1 MTIEVTVGD
10 TPIEV
15 TATGTTVA
23 ATVSAAAT
31 VAASVSG
38 GQGPQGATGAASTV
52 AGPTGATGATGSQGI
67 QGATG
72 STGAQGDQ
80 GIQGVAGDTGAAG
93 AAALW
98 NFTGVY
104 SGGAAYAVG
113 DVATYGGAT
122 WYRINSNGGN
132 VGDTPAVGSFW
143 SLLADQGATGLTG
156 AAGPQGIQGAT
167 GPQGD
172 EGEPGP
178 QGVTGDE
185 GLQGITGDTGLAG
198 PTGST
203 GAAAVMSITSASSN
217 TIGIGGAGKIFTFT
231 ATPSIGFA
239 IGQRVRAAS
248 TASPTTAYVEGVLTT
263 ASSSSVTIT
272 SDVSAGSGTLTAWT
286 LSVSGE
292 RGVAGAT
299 GSTGAT
305 GSSATATTSASD
317 LTSGTLAAARLPA
330 ASTSAVGGVELATSA
345 ETLTRTSEALAVTPY
360 GLGLST
366 RGGGR
371 AKFWEAFNDFNF
383 DFSGNATGTDGF
395 SFGTYFIGT
404 GASLD
409 LYSNKSSAF
418 ASQPTSGIATL
429 TTGTTATGSSS
440 FYSYNSHMPRFDNG
454 TRVYETLI
462 YIPILSTAVEEYL
475 IRIGNVTGGP
485 IGGAAIMVA
494 FEYNRL
500 NSVNWMAVTA
510 NNGVFTRTDTGVA
523 VTAATWT
530 KLAFAG
536 NSTSIA
542 FSIGGAVLATNT
554 TNIRADGDMRLGGN
568 ILKSA
573 GTTART
579 FLCDYVYTRHDF
591 TGSR

>member
-1 MTIEVTVGD
+1 MTIDVTVAD

-15 TATGTTVA
+15 TATETNVS

-38 GQGPQGATGAASTV
+38 GQGPVGNTGAASTVPGPTGPTGATGATGAASTV
-52 AGPTGATGATGSQGI
+52 AGPTGPTGAQGIQGETGATGLAGSTGATGSQGI

-72 STGAQGDQ
+72 ATGSTGSTGSQGPQGDPGTTGNTGPTGATGAQG
-80 GIQGVAGDTGAAG
+80 IQGDTGSTGPTGAAG
-93 AAALW
+93 
-98 NFTGVY
+98 
-104 SGGAAYAVG
+104 S
-113 DVATYGGAT
+113 
-122 WYRINSNGGN
+122 
-132 VGDTPAVGSFW
+132 
-143 SLLADQGATGLTG
+143 QGI
-156 AAGPQGIQGAT
+156 QGIQGAT
-167 GPQGD
+167 G
-172 EGEPGP
+172 
-178 QGVTGDE
+178 
-185 GLQGITGDTGLAG
+185 A
-198 PTGST
+198 
-203 GAAAVMSITSASSN
+203 
-217 TIGIGGAGKIFTFT
+217 
-231 ATPSIGFA
+231 
-239 IGQRVRAAS
+239 
-248 TASPTTAYVEGVLTT
+248 
-263 ASSSSVTIT
+263 
-272 SDVSAGSGTLTAWT
+272 
-286 LSVSGE
+286 
-292 RGVAGAT
+292 
-299 GSTGAT
+299 TGAT

-330 ASTSAVGGVELATSA
+330 ASDTAVGGVELATTT
-345 ETLTRTSEALAVTPY
+345 ETLARTSSTLAVTPA

-383 DFSGNATGTDGF
+383 DYSGNATGSDGF
-395 SFGTYFIGT
+395 SFGTTFTGT

-440 FYSYNSHMPRFDNG
+440 FYSFNSNMPRFDNG

-475 IRIGNVTGGP
+475 IRIGNVTGGA

-523 VTAATWT
+523 VAAATWT
-530 KLAFAG
+530 KLAFTG

-542 FSIGGAVLATNT
+542 FSIAGSVVATNT
-554 TNIRADGDMRLGGN
+554 TNIRADGDMKLGGN

>member
-1 MTIEVTVGD
+1 M
-10 TPIEV
+10 
-15 TATGTTVA
+15 A
-23 ATVSAAAT
+23 
-31 VAASVSG
+31 
-38 GQGPQGATGAASTV
+38 
-52 AGPTGATGATGSQGI
+52 
-67 QGATG
+67 
-72 STGAQGDQ
+72 
-80 GIQGVAGDTGAAG
+80 
-93 AAALW
+93 
-98 NFTGVY
+98 
-104 SGGAAYAVG
+104 
-113 DVATYGGAT
+113 
-122 WYRINSNGGN
+122 
-132 VGDTPAVGSFW
+132 
-143 SLLADQGATGLTG
+143 
-156 AAGPQGIQGAT
+156 
-167 GPQGD
+167 
-172 EGEPGP
+172 
-178 QGVTGDE
+178 
-185 GLQGITGDTGLAG
+185 
-198 PTGST
+198 
-203 GAAAVMSITSASSN
+203 N
-217 TIGIGGAGKIFTFT
+217 TIKIKN
-231 ATPSIGFA
+231 
-239 IGQRVRAAS
+239 
-248 TASPTTAYVEGVLTT
+248 
-263 ASSSSVTIT
+263 
-272 SDVSAGSGTLTAWT
+272 
-286 LSVSGE
+286 
-292 RGVAGAT
+292 
-299 GSTGAT
+299 
-305 GSSATATTSASD
+305 SATALAVPGSLEAGELALNRADGLLYYKNSSNAIAALGANASA

-330 ASTSAVGGVELATSA
+330 ASDTAVGGVELATTT
-345 ETLTRTSEALAVTPY
+345 ETIARTSSTLAVTPA

-383 DFSGNATGTDGF
+383 DYSGNATGSDGF
-395 SFGTYFIGT
+395 SFGTYFTGT

-440 FYSYNSHMPRFDNG
+440 FYSFNSHMPRFDNG

-510 NNGVFTRTDTGVA
+510 NNGTFTRTDTGIAVA
-523 VTAATWT
+523 AATWL
-530 KLAFAG
+530 KLAFSG

-542 FSIGGAVLATNT
+542 FSIADSVVATNT

>member
-15 TATGTTVA
+15 SATETNVSA
-23 ATVSAAAT
+23 SVSAAAT

-38 GQGPQGATGAASTV
+38 GQGPVGLTGATGATGAASTV
-52 AGPTGATGATGSQGI
+52 AGPTGPTGATGSQGI
-67 QGATG
+67 
-72 STGAQGDQ
+72 
-80 GIQGVAGDTGAAG
+80 
-93 AAALW
+93 
-98 NFTGVY
+98 
-104 SGGAAYAVG
+104 
-113 DVATYGGAT
+113 
-122 WYRINSNGGN
+122 
-132 VGDTPAVGSFW
+132 
-143 SLLADQGATGLTG
+143 QGATGLTG

-203 GAAAVMSITSASSN
+203 GAAAVMSIASASSN

-299 GSTGAT
+299 GATGAI

-371 AKFWEAFNDFNF
+371 AKFWEAFNDFQF
-383 DFSGNATGTDGF
+383 DYSGNSTGSDGF

-409 LYSNKSSAF
+409 LYSNRPTNF
-418 ASQPTSGIATL
+418 ASQPTAGIVTL

-440 FYSYNSHMPRFDNG
+440 FYSYQSDMPRLDNG

-462 YIPILSTAVEEYL
+462 YIPTLSTVGEEYL
-475 IRIGNVTGGP
+475 LRIGYVTGGP
-485 IGGAAIMVA
+485 IGANPVMIC

-500 NSVNWMAVTA
+500 NSANWVAVTA
-510 NNGVFTRTDTGVA
+510 NADGTGVVTRTDTGVA
-523 VTAATWT
+523 VAATTWT
-530 KLAFAG
+530 KLAFSG

-542 FSIGGAVLATNT
+542 FSIAGSVVATNT
-554 TNIRADGDMRLGGN
+554 TKIRADGSMKLGGN